1 MVEVKGDNKGININD
16 EFQDFTGQ
24 ILRGEKTI
32 ETRDSRSL
40 DSRIG
45 KLTGIAPDG

>member
-32 ETRDSRSL
+32 ETSPRPQKRGPVEA
-40 DSRIG
+40 RRRQG
-45 KLTGIAPDG
+45 